1 MVRPG
6 LIVALVAVHGT
17 ASAAPSK
24 EEISAAVR
32 HLADCYVRTEGG
44 KIEKA
49 LIADP
54 KTMAFEKWSDGH
66 NANCTLDVVKKK
78 EIWPTLESEALRN
91 AVAESLFRRKYQ
103 DQPLADLISVA
114 PLGHEFGT
122 YEFRYGRPATKKE
135 IEVWTQQ
142 RRAAVYFSSLGEC
155 IVRAAPADV
164 QRTLRTV
171 PGTRAEAR
179 SFAAL
184 HGPISACVDQS
195 QTVKLDTLSLRDA
208 LAVNYIRLVSAPRLS
223 NKEIAGAA
231 K

>member
-1 MVRPG
+1 MLRLG
-6 LIVALVAVHGT
+6 LLCALLAMHGA
-17 ASAAPSK
+17 ASAGPSK
-24 EEISAAVR
+24 EEIADAVR

-49 LIADP
+49 LTADL

-78 EIWPTLESEALRN
+78 EVWPTLEGEALRN

-103 DQPLADLISVA
+103 NHSLADLSLVA

-122 YEFRYGRPATKKE
+122 YEFRYGRRATKKE

-142 RRAAVYFSSLGEC
+142 RRAAIYFSSLGEC

-164 QRTLRTV
+164 QRTLQTE
-171 PGTRAEAR
+171 PGTKEEAQ
-179 SFAAL
+179 SLAAL
-184 HGPISACVDQS
+184 HAPISACVDQS
-195 QTVKLDTLSLRDA
+195 QTVKLDTSSLRGA
-208 LAVNYIRLVSAPRLS
+208 LALNYIRLAAAPRS
-223 NKEIAGAA
+223 QSDKSPGAV